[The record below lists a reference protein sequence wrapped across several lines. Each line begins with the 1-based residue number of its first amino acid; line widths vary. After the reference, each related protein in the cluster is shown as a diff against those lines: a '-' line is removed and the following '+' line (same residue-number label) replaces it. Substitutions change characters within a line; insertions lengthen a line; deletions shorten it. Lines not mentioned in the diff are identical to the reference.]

1 MKQSTQKHMK
11 RKYDALRIRFALLGL
26 FSIALSGPALAGP
39 EEMGMGKSMKT
50 PCEQPMT
57 KGMQMKGM
65 DSPDMSKGS
74 GEAGQGMGMMGMDMM
89 KMMGMMHGG
98 NRGGMGIMNMDQSAV
113 PPSALPGFPGTSH
126 IYHIGATGFFLD
138 HPEHLNLSSEQN
150 SLLNKIKEESG
161 KEQEELQN
169 KVEALESE
177 LWTLTGSNEP
187 DIRKITDKVK
197 AIETL
202 QAEKRLSFIQAVGK
216 AANTLDQKQREALVG
231 NMK

>member
-1 MKQSTQKHMK
+1 MKQLDRKHMK
-11 RKYDALRIRFALLGL
+11 RKYDALRISFALLGL

-39 EEMGMGKSMKT
+39 GEMGMGKSMKT

-65 DSPDMSKGS
+65 D
-74 GEAGQGMGMMGMDMM
+74 MM

-98 NRGGMGIMNMDQSAV
+98 NQGGMGMMNMDQSAL
-113 PPSALPGFPGTSH
+113 PPSALPGFPGTSN